1 MSDSDNEISN
11 WGRLFGRERPIH
23 QVLGGGKVAD
33 VLLWKERNISAA
45 LLVGMTV
52 IWFLFEVVEYN
63 FVTLLCHI
71 FITTMLVFYIWST
84 CAAHFHWT
92 RPQIPKVVLDDSAFG
107 KAASTFHK
115 RFNESLPKFLEIAC
129 GNDLPLF
136 FLAIISLYVVSVIG
150 NYFSFLN
157 FLYFGFVCMGTLPFL
172 YDRYEDEVDRFA
184 VRLIREIKRTY
195 RKLDSN
201 FLNKIP
207 RGPVNEKK
215 YR

>member
-136 FLAIISLYVVSVIG
+136 FLIESLK
-150 NYFSFLN
+150 
-157 FLYFGFVCMGTLPFL
+157 GFVCMGTLPFL